1 METYIYKKLFDSYNE
16 NVENKTIWDKLRKEL
31 EKETDSAKLKN
42 LEEFVT
48 EKLDVFIKKEL
59 LEKKGYTKIEDNHP
73 IIYIELTNPN
83 KINRFTIAHEL
94 AHIIFDYTS
103 LEKGELLFSDYY
115 DKELFHD
122 YSEVRAN
129 QFAAELLMPTI
140 LIRNIVEKMF
150 EEKRTETVEKPS
162 LTTDEVIPIIM
173 KECEVS
179 YTAVENRLRNLGMVN

>member
-1 METYIYKKLFDSYNE
+1 MKTYIYEKLFDSYNE

-162 LTTDEVIPIIM
+162 LTTDEVIPVIM

>member
-1 METYIYKKLFDSYNE
+1 METYIYEKLFDSYNE